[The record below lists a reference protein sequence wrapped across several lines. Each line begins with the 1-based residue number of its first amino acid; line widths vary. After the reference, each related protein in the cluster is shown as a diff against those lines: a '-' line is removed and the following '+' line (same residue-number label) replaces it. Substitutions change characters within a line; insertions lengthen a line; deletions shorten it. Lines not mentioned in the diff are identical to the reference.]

1 MKSNAPVDGKSF
13 KAHLDQDHGSSKNME
28 GFESNE
34 YLVNETPTNIP
45 RPNEAGLKLAPKT
58 TNVKMGQIQQTAE
71 VQVSGNPKNHEI
83 TEIIRE
89 ELKMEQVITNCVIDG
104 EATYYTCNICNEIF
118 GRLRIAE
125 KHFKNIHQNKKNPSP
140 QTNMINSYSEKQMST
155 KDVKICH
162 YCDKEFE
169 SERGL
174 NRHMKVHMHKS
185 AADRLKEATRDG
197 ASTNP
202 IINPRNLE
210 NHGSEIP
217 KNSEEKDREKDSSN
231 DSTNPRNPQ
240 ILNDHDSEI
249 PKNSEEKGHEKDSS
263 NDSTDPR
270 SLQILNDHGS
280 EIPKNSEQKNQ
291 EENVDETIDI
301 TIPDFGDI
309 SNDFR
314 DSSQD
319 FDENNQENHE
329 NPVNLE
335 EMPDAAIT
343 VLTSEKYPQLFKK
356 NAKKSD
362 VTNNLKSVDS
372 PQTSEDLFPTEND
385 LEKSVNPEDHTEDLF
400 PTENDDDQNSVNLED
415 HNGSQDL
422 GSAGEFSEN
431 IADPLAGSEE
441 LLNMSLSAALASET
455 ELMDITFRFFQDPNF
470 LV

>member
-1 MKSNAPVDGKSF
+1 MKSNAPVDVKSF

-140 QTNMINSYSEKQMST
+140 QTNMINSYSEKQKST

-162 YCDKEFE
+162 YCDKQFE
-169 SERGL
+169 SEHGL
-174 NRHMKVHMHKS
+174 KRHMKVHMHKS

-197 ASTNP
+197 ASTNS
-202 IINPRNLE
+202 IINPLNPE

-217 KNSEEKDREKDSSN
+217 KNSEEKDHEKDSLSS
-231 DSTNPRNPQ
+231 STDPRNPQ
-240 ILNDHDSEI
+240 ILDDNGSEI
-249 PKNSEEKGHEKDSS
+249 PKNSEEKDYEKDSS

-270 SLQILNDHGS
+270 NPQILDD
-280 EIPKNSEQKNQ
+280 IPKNSEEKNQ
-291 EENVDETIDI
+291 EENCDETIDI
-301 TIPDFGDI
+301 TIPDFADI

-319 FDENNQENHE
+319 FDENNQENLE

-335 EMPDAAIT
+335 EIPDAALT
-343 VLTSEKYPQLFKK
+343 VSTSEKYPQLFSE
-356 NAKKSD
+356 NAKNPD
-362 VTNNLKSVDS
+362 VAINLKDTDS
-372 PQTSEDLFPTEND
+372 PQISEELFPTENN

-400 PTENDDDQNSVNLED
+400 PMNDDDQNYVNLED
-415 HNGSQDL
+415 HSGSQDL
-422 GSAGEFSEN
+422 SSAGEFSEN
-431 IADPLAGSEE
+431 IADPLVGSEE
-441 LLNMSLSAALASET
+441 MLNMSLSAALASET